1 MEFGWIDFTSE
12 DGEVMRN
19 VINTLEDKDV
29 DLRDALGVG
38 VIRDRF
44 ANYFFPGTT
53 TMQSSAKYF
62 FLVPYACQKVEKQK
76 CNQLHEC
83 KNELKRIE
91 KEQCNK
97 LLESRNNKNDYNRTI
112 IGSRSIKHNAK
123 WINNA
128 PSNIYWGG
136 LKSFGILKED
146 ISLNEYFTLL
156 INKLNSEKN
165 IKNLTNKKEEQIY
178 DDDNADLKD
187 KTSLWD
193 ILPENMMGYESTEN
207 KQNRQLS
214 LYLTYDEAKFLKN
227 KIIENK
233 PDSLL
238 AWMLKNQADLE
249 MLKSAV
255 EIKDLSFDDLK
266 EKIIDSKGKTIYDFL
281 PEKLQKLYMLAK
293 NFSDFFYILEIRYNL
308 MYSKFKNQDIMERWE
323 SVKKYA
329 KDYASRVEI
338 DEIFRILKLQN
349 MDLKDFLKAC
359 KNKIDS
365 MNRDEFN
372 TSEKLNEL
380 DLLIQQRELKNKTA
394 EYAKLL
400 KPIEG
405 AAWTGL
411 DKLTYRIVPGRNI
424 VYDILKGLENSNE

>member
-97 LLESRNNKNDYNRTI
+97 LLENRNNKNDYNRTI

-136 LKSFGILKED
+136 LKAFGILKED

-156 INKLNSEKN
+156 INKSNSEKN

-266 EKIIDSKGKTIYDFL
+266 EKIIDSKGKTVYDFF